1 MELLK
6 GHVGKAFLAHPAV
19 VYGAGVY
26 LWFMISHTVEKL
38 SGRKWRIGMKYTD
51 GYLYAVA
58 GIIAA
63 QWIIKNALKA
73 VWGIGLA

>member
-1 MELLK
+1 MELLQ
-6 GHVGKAFLAHPAV
+6 GHVAKAFLAHPVV

-26 LWFMISHTVEKL
+26 LWFMISHTAEKL
-38 SGRKWRIGMKYTD
+38 SGGKWRIGMRYTD
-51 GYLYAVA
+51 RYLYAAA

-63 QWIIKNALKA
+63 QWILKNVVKA